1 MISLMDNTSGC
12 KALDGCDRKDSCH
25 RYNLAQQQTWM
36 HGWSAY
42 QLCRLSEF
50 KDNLYLFY
58 IEKNNEAC
66 D

>member
-1 MISLMDNTSGC
+1 MISLLDNTSGC

-25 RYNLAQQQTWM
+25 RYHLAQQQTWM

-42 QLCRLSEF
+42 QLCRLSEYR
-50 KDNLYLFY
+50 DNLYLFY
-58 IEKNNEAC
+58 LENANEPR